1 MEKSFCFNSVDGDRK
16 YKAEDFRDYFASFVA
31 NGVFPSPS
39 DGLQAIA
46 NSSGM
51 SIIIKQGKGWINGAI
66 YVNTDDLIL
75 NIDAADGTLNRID
88 RIVLRMDTVD
98 RAITAQVKKGTAAS
112 MPTAPELQRDADG
125 YEIALADVTV
135 GKGITAIIQANITD
149 LRLNTGLCGIVH
161 GIIDQVDTTTIFN
174 QYVSWYQHTTA
185 EAEDDVEVIKQQLQQ
200 SFDEWFATVQDT
212 LDGDTAGNLL
222 NLINAIPKVLFG
234 ATEPALISAGD
245 YWLKELT

>member
-16 YKAEDFRDYFASFVA
+16 YKAEDFRDYFASFVS
-31 NGVFPSPS
+31 NGVFPNPS
-39 DGLQAIA
+39 DGLQVIA
-46 NSSGM
+46 NSGM
-51 SIIIKQGKGWINGAI
+51 SIIVKQGKGWVNGAI
-66 YVNTDDLIL
+66 YINTDDLIL
-75 NIDAADGTLNRID
+75 NIDAADGVLNRID
-88 RIVLRMDTVD
+88 RVVLRMDTVG
-98 RAITAQVKKGTAAS
+98 RAITAQVKKGTATS
-112 MPTAPELQRDADG
+112 TPTAPELQRDADG
-125 YEIALADVTV
+125 YEIALADIAV

-149 LRLNTGLCGIVH
+149 LRLDNNLCGIVH

-174 QYVSWYQHTTA
+174 QYVSWYQHITA
-185 EAEDDVEVIKQQLQQ
+185 ESEDDVDTIKQQLQQ

-234 ATEPALISAGD
+234 TTEPTDVRAGD